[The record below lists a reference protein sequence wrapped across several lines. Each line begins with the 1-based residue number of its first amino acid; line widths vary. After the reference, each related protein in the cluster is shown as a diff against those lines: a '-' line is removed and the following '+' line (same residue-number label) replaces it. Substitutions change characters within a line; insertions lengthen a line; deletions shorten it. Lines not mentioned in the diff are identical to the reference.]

1 MTVTEKAPQAST
13 DLQGWDIQGGVVH
26 LYFITHSENLRCEFF
41 QSLNFLNHAGFT
53 IAIILFLS
61 LHRAMA

>member
-1 MTVTEKAPQAST
+1 MIVPQKAPPASA
-13 DLQGWDIQGGVVH
+13 DFQGWDIRGGMVH
-26 LYFITHSENLRCEFF
+26 LYFITHSENLCCEFV